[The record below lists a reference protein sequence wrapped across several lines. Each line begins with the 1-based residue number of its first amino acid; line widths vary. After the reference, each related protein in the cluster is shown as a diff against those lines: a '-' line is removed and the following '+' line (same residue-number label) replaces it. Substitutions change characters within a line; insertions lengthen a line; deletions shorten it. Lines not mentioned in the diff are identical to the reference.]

1 MAIIG
6 PQTACDGPEFGE
18 KMAPF
23 WGPDSGTYL
32 GAAVRKTCKTGPI
45 SGPDFGPNLGAAKSH
60 IFWHSFASVLHN

>member
-6 PQTACDGPEFGE
+6 PQTAYDGPEFGE
-18 KMAPF
+18 KMVPF

-45 SGPDFGPNLGAAKSH
+45 SGPDFGPNLGAAKSD
-60 IFWHSFASVLHN
+60 IFWHSFAIVFHN